1 MFTLYTEKDLYNS
14 INKQLTEED
23 PTNTYKYE
31 NNEITISICAKTYR
45 VFKLIFREEVMI
57 SFGDRETSKD
67 AVAAMYTKYQ
77 SIYNGLPN
85 YKIRLET
92 LKEKEVSIKCLNVSD
107 LVLMKIK
114 RLLNR
119 NGIIIRKI
127 EQDTLLEGDRPDP
140 TKSSPKK

>member
-14 INKQLTEED
+14 INKQLTEEN
-23 PTNTYKYE
+23 PTNIYKYE
-31 NNEITISICAKTYR
+31 NNEITISISTKTYR
-45 VFKLIFREEVMI
+45 VFKLIFHEEVMI

-67 AVAAMYTKYQ
+67 AVTAIYTKYQ

-92 LKEKEVSIKCLNVSD
+92 LKEKAVSIKCLNVSD
-107 LVLMKIK
+107 QILMKIK

-119 NGIIIRKI
+119 NRIIIKKI